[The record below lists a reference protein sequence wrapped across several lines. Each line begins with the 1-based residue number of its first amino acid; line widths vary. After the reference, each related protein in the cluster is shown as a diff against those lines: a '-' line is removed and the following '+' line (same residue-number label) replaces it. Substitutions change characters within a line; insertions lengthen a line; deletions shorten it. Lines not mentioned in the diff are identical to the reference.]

1 MPGTLINHR
10 RFSKTH
16 FSHLFIFLFLGW
28 RVCWG
33 SENFAP
39 SCQQKFLSSFPVC
52 GTALYLT
59 YRVQLIFM
67 NESLLFDE
75 CRLLFIVSRY
85 KKKLPLHLLIRGIGA
100 LSVFSGRSL
109 LMFMRCGSIN
119 AS

>member
-28 RVCWG
+28 KGCWG
-33 SENFAP
+33 SE
-39 SCQQKFLSSFPVC
+39 KFLSSFPVC
-52 GTALYLT
+52 GIALYLT

-85 KKKLPLHLLIRGIGA
+85 KKKLPLHLLIRGIVA

>member
-1 MPGTLINHR
+1 MAGTLINHR

-75 CRLLFIVSRY
+75 CRFSVQ
-85 KKKLPLHLLIRGIGA
+85 KEAPLASFDKRDRSIER
-100 LSVFSGRSL
+100 VFWAEFVNVYE
-109 LMFMRCGSIN
+109 MWEY
-119 AS
+119 